1 MLFVHV
7 FTSHEHSVWMIG
19 SFHTPGLSNDPRFL
33 IAWTYDS
40 VYPPIHFMSYE
51 TNNVD
56 GIVGFPADL
65 PYLVLIT

>member
-1 MLFVHV
+1 
-7 FTSHEHSVWMIG
+7 MIG

-33 IAWTYDS
+33 IAWAYDS
-40 VYPPIHFMSYE
+40 VYPSINFMSCE
-51 TNNVD
+51 TNNVK